1 MRVVIAPD
9 SLKESLCAED
19 AAQAV
24 AEGVR
29 CACPEA
35 EVVLAPIADGGEG
48 TVAAM
53 VAATNGREC
62 IADVTDPL
70 GRPIRAA
77 WGLCGDERTAVVEMA
92 RASGL
97 ELLTSAERDPMR
109 TSTRGT
115 GELIAAAL
123 NAGARRI
130 VVGIGGSA
138 TVDGGTGM
146 AAALGVRFLDA
157 AGDEITDCRGGRL
170 ADIANVDISG
180 RDARLDE
187 CDIAVACDVTNP
199 LTGADG
205 AARVYGAQKGA
216 GPAQVEELERGL
228 ANLSRV
234 ISHALG
240 IEVNDLPGAG
250 AAGGLGAGLVAFL
263 GARLQSGVA
272 TVLDAV
278 DLRGKLTGADLVI
291 TAEGRV
297 DAQSA
302 FGKAPAGVAA
312 LAAELGVP
320 CIVLAGSLGPG
331 FEALYSHGV
340 CGVFSILDRPMNLA
354 TALAEA
360 APLLTRTAEA
370 VMRVWQTRP
379 TA

>member
-9 SLKESLCAED
+9 SLKESLCAAD

-24 AEGVR
+24 ARGVR
-29 CACPEA
+29 RACPAA
-35 EVVLAPIADGGEG
+35 EIVQVPIADGGEG

-53 VAATNGREC
+53 IAATGGREC
-62 IADVTDPL
+62 MADVTDPL

-77 WGLCGDERTAVVEMA
+77 WGLCGDELTAVVEMA

-97 ELLTSAERDPMR
+97 ELLTPDERDPMR

-115 GELIAAAL
+115 GALIAAAL
-123 NAGARRI
+123 ATGARRF

-157 AGDEITDCRGGRL
+157 AGNEIADCRGGRL
-170 ADIANVDISG
+170 GDIADVDVSK
-180 RDARLDE
+180 RNAHLADSA
-187 CDIAVACDVTNP
+187 IAVACDVTNP
-199 LTGADG
+199 LTGPDG
-205 AARVYGAQKGA
+205 AARVYGPQKGA
-216 GPAQVEELERGL
+216 SPAQVEELERGL
-228 ANLSRV
+228 ANLSHV
-234 ISHALG
+234 ISRALG
-240 IEVNDLPGAG
+240 VEVNDLPGAG

-263 GARLQSGVA
+263 GAHLQSGVA

-278 DLRGKLTGADLVI
+278 DLRKKLAGADLVI

-312 LAAELGVP
+312 LAAELGIP

-331 FEALYSHGV
+331 FEELYSHGV
-340 CGVFSILDRPMNLA
+340 CGVFSILDRPMDLA

-360 APLLTRTAEA
+360 APLLTQTAEA
-370 VMRVWQTRP
+370 VMRVWKNDGRH
-379 TA
+379 

>member
-9 SLKESLCAED
+9 SLKESLCAAD

-24 AEGVR
+24 ADGVR
-29 CACPEA
+29 RACPEA
-35 EVVLAPIADGGEG
+35 DVVLTPIADGGEG

-53 VAATNGREC
+53 VAATDGREHL
-62 IADVTDPL
+62 ADVTDPL
-70 GRPIRAA
+70 GRPIRAT
-77 WGLCGDERTAVVEMA
+77 WGLCGDGRTAVVEMA

-97 ELLTSAERDPMR
+97 ELLTPPERDPMR

-123 NAGARRI
+123 DAGARRI

-157 AGDEITDCRGGRL
+157 TGAEIADCRGGRL
-170 ADIANVDISG
+170 ADIADVDIAG
-180 RDARLDE
+180 RDARLAG

-199 LTGADG
+199 LTGPEG
-205 AARVYGAQKGA
+205 AARIYGPQKGA
-216 GPAQVEELERGL
+216 SPEQVEELERGL
-228 ANLSRV
+228 ANLSRAV
-234 ISHALG
+234 ARALG
-240 IEVNDLPGAG
+240 VEVNDLPGAG
-250 AAGGLGAGLVAFL
+250 AAGGLGAGLVAFF

-340 CGVFSILDRPMNLA
+340 CGIFSILDRPMDLS

-360 APLLTRTAEA
+360 APLLTRAAEA
-370 VMRVWQTRP
+370 VMRVWTTQRR
-379 TA
+379 